1 MDEIRDIAIMLY
13 QNREQEGIEKVAELL
28 PVLQAMVQ
36 QMSKQQT
43 ESCGNFA
50 LIMMKELLENYQR
63 QDVIGMADCLME
75 KVELFV
81 QFVSE
86 TNIEKGI

>member
-1 MDEIRDIAIMLY
+1 MMDEVRDIAIMLY
-13 QNREQEGIEKVAELL
+13 QNREQEGIEKVAKLL

-36 QMSKQQT
+36 QMSKQQKAA
-43 ESCGNFA
+43 CGNFA

-63 QDVIGMADCLME
+63 QNVIGMADCLME

-81 QFVSE
+81 QFVNE
-86 TNIEKGI
+86 TNI

>member
-1 MDEIRDIAIMLY
+1 MMDEVRDIAIMLY
-13 QNREQEGIEKVAELL
+13 QNREQEGIEKVAKLL

-36 QMSKQQT
+36 QMPKQQT
-43 ESCGNFA
+43 EACGNFA

-63 QDVIGMADCLME
+63 QNVIGMADCLME

-81 QFVSE
+81 QFVNE
-86 TNIEKGI
+86 TNI